1 MAQKKEN
8 SASQANNWWTHT
20 LVMDLELQTR
30 QTVLKEEKDKSVKLS
45 TSVMSFY
52 TNRIENSSQVLLNL
66 RDASFWTPALQRDLN

>member
-1 MAQKKEN
+1 
-8 SASQANNWWTHT
+8 
-20 LVMDLELQTR
+20 MDLELQTR